1 MIYLMMID
9 AEEDKQKFAILYETY
24 RHLMMKVAL
33 NVLKDT
39 FLAEDAVH
47 EAFIKIAKNMEKIGE
62 IDATA
67 TKRYLLTITKNATID
82 ITGSETINFNGKSMW
97 MSWKNVMSR

>member
-1 MIYLMMID
+1 MTHRKAWEQQMIYLMMID
-9 AEEDKQKFAILYETY
+9 AEEDKPKFAILYETY

-47 EAFIKIAKNMEKIGE
+47 ESFIKIAKNMEKIGE
-62 IDATA
+62 TLPAYHNEKCDY
-67 TKRYLLTITKNATID
+67 RYLPEAKPSIS
-82 ITGSETINFNGKSMW
+82 TGNLCG
-97 MSWKNVMSR
+97 

>member
-1 MIYLMMID
+1 MPRLPKRYYWDKHINLQLKYFYVFVTIGTGTFVMTHRKAWEQQMIYLMMID

-47 EAFIKIAKNMEKIGE
+47 ESFIKIAKNMEK
-62 IDATA
+62 
-67 TKRYLLTITKNATID
+67 
-82 ITGSETINFNGKSMW
+82 
-97 MSWKNVMSR
+97 

>member
-47 EAFIKIAKNMEKIGE
+47 EAFIISTTSLAGG
-62 IDATA
+62 
-67 TKRYLLTITKNATID
+67 LLCPCKGLLPAWA
-82 ITGSETINFNGKSMW
+82 SKAPR
-97 MSWKNVMSR
+97 K

>member
-1 MIYLMMID
+1 MMID

-67 TKRYLLTITKNATID
+67 TKRDYSYLPEAKPSIS
-82 ITGSETINFNGKSMW
+82 TGNLCG
-97 MSWKNVMSR
+97 

>member
-39 FLAEDAVH
+39 FLVISSI
-47 EAFIKIAKNMEKIGE
+47 FSPFK
-62 IDATA
+62 
-67 TKRYLLTITKNATID
+67 
-82 ITGSETINFNGKSMW
+82 
-97 MSWKNVMSR
+97 V

>member
-1 MIYLMMID
+1 MTHRKAWEQQMIHLMMID
-9 AEEDKQKFAILYETY
+9 AEEDKQKFVILYETY

-47 EAFIKIAKNMEKIGE
+47 EAFIKLRK
-62 IDATA
+62 T
-67 TKRYLLTITKNATID
+67 
-82 ITGSETINFNGKSMW
+82 
-97 MSWKNVMSR
+97 WKK

>member
-1 MIYLMMID
+1 MMID
-9 AEEDKQKFAILYETY
+9 AEEDKQKFVILYETY

-47 EAFIKIAKNMEKIGE
+47 EAFIKIAK
-62 IDATA
+62 T
-67 TKRYLLTITKNATID
+67 
-82 ITGSETINFNGKSMW
+82 
-97 MSWKNVMSR
+97 WKK

>member
-1 MIYLMMID
+1 MTHRKAWEQQMIYLMMID
-9 AEEDKQKFAILYETY
+9 AEEDKQEFAILYETY

-47 EAFIKIAKNMEKIGE
+47 EAFIKTLPAYHNEKC
-62 IDATA
+62 DY
-67 TKRYLLTITKNATID
+67 RYLPEAKPSIS
-82 ITGSETINFNGKSMW
+82 TGNLCG
-97 MSWKNVMSR
+97 

>member
-1 MIYLMMID
+1 MTHRKAWEQQMIYLMMID

-47 EAFIKIAKNMEKIGE
+47 EKC
-62 IDATA
+62 DY
-67 TKRYLLTITKNATID
+67 RYLPEAKPSIS
-82 ITGSETINFNGKSMW
+82 TGNLCG
-97 MSWKNVMSR
+97 